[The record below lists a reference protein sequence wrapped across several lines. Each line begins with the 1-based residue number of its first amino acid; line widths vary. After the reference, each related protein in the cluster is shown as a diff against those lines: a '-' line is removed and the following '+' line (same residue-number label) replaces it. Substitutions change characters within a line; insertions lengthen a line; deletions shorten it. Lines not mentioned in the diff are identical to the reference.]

1 MELIRPPQNPFERQ
15 VWIVAMLRIKKS
27 SFSAIARE
35 LGISRQA
42 VQKTQTQRNKRVE
55 GVIAAKI
62 GYVPEFI
69 WPERYQTH
77 LAEQYRNI
85 PGDSTRK
92 PKSKNRY

>member
-1 MELIRPPQNPFERQ
+1 MELIRPPQNSFERQ
-15 VWIVAMLRIKKS
+15 IWVVAMLKIKKS

-35 LGISRQA
+35 LGTSRQA
-42 VQKTQTQRNKRVE
+42 VQKVQTRKNRRVE
-55 GVIAAKI
+55 SAIAAKI

-69 WPERYQTH
+69 WPERYQAH
-77 LAEQYRNI
+77 SAEQYRNI

>member
-1 MELIRPPQNPFERQ
+1 MELIRPPQNSFERQ
-15 VWIVAMLRIKKS
+15 IWVVAMLKIKKS
-27 SFSAIARE
+27 SFSEIARE
-35 LGISRQA
+35 LGTSRQA
-42 VQKTQTQRNKRVE
+42 VQKVQTRKNRRVE
-55 GVIAAKI
+55 SAIAAKI